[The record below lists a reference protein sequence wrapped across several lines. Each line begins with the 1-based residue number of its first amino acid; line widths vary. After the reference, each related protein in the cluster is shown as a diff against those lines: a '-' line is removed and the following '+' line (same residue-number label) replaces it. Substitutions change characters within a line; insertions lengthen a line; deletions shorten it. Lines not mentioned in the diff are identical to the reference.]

1 MHWRAERRKPP
12 GGDSTRRLT
21 SLGSPANHLESRY
34 EHFPYAI
41 AQRALHISLNVS
53 NLDRSVA
60 FYRILFNMEPAKLRA
75 DYAKFEPDD
84 PPLVV
89 SLEPNGRPGPGT
101 LNHLGFRMPD
111 ARSLVATQERLER
124 AGIRSKR
131 EEGVEC
137 CYAKQT
143 KFWVTDPDATLW
155 EIYTLESD
163 IDHRGAGQSM
173 ESMIG
178 TDGSIWE
185 HRMGDPIP
193 SRLTAAD
200 SSLDDARLRGTFNLP
215 VPAADRN
222 ELLSE
227 VKRALKPN
235 GRLFVHVLTGERE
248 VLSPSLPGPAAKVEF
263 VPTKDDMMT
272 AIASAGFHGIRLLK
286 YDDKPCFVVNGVPMR
301 ETQIEAWKAER
312 TGI

>member
-1 MHWRAERRKPP
+1 MSIA
-12 GGDSTRRLT
+12 LQQ
-21 SLGSPANHLESRY
+21 SPSVR
-34 EHFPYAI
+34 F
-41 AQRALHISLNVS
+41 HISLNVS
-53 NLDRSVA
+53 SLDRSVA
-60 FYRILFNMEPAKLRA
+60 FYRILFNMEPTKLRA

-89 SLEPNGRPGPGT
+89 SLEPNERPGAGT

-163 IDHRGAGQSM
+163 IDHRGAGQSR
-173 ESMIG
+173 ESMLDTG
-178 TDGSIWE
+178 GAIWE
-185 HRMGDPIP
+185 HLMGDPVP
-193 SRLTAAD
+193 SKLAAAD
-200 SSLDDARLRGTFNLP
+200 NSLDDARLRGTFNVP
-215 VPAADRN
+215 VAAADRVH
-222 ELLSE
+222 LLVE

-235 GRLFVHVLTGERE
+235 GRVFVHVLTGERE
-248 VLSPSLPGPAAKVEF
+248 VAGPKLPGPAAKVEF
-263 VPTKDDMMT
+263 VPTKDDMMNLV
-272 AIASAGFHGIRLLK
+272 AAAGFRGIRLLK
-286 YDDKPCFVVNGVPMR
+286 YDDKPCFVVKGVPMR
-301 ETQIEAWKAER
+301 ETQIEGFKSER
-312 TGI
+312 SGI